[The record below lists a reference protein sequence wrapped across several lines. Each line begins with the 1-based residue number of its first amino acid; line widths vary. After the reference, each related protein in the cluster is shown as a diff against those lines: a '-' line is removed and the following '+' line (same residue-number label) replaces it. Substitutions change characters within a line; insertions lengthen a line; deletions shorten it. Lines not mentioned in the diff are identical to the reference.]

1 MHTGRSQRLC
11 GTAKNTDERE
21 RRTVMEKIKNAV
33 KTKEYAKFH
42 METIVAHNGILV
54 DIVVSESYEETEF
67 DKIMADC
74 KRQEEERE
82 RERRRTEKIK
92 LINLFTGKRVRREI
106 A

>member
-1 MHTGRSQRLC
+1 
-11 GTAKNTDERE
+11 
-21 RRTVMEKIKNAV
+21 MEKIKNAV

-42 METIVAHNGILV
+42 IETIVAHNGILV

-74 KRQEEERE
+74 KRQEEERKS
-82 RERRRTEKIK
+82 ERRREKIK
-92 LINLFTGKRVRREI
+92 LINLFTGKRERREI

>member
-1 MHTGRSQRLC
+1 
-11 GTAKNTDERE
+11 
-21 RRTVMEKIKNAV
+21 MEKIKNAV

-42 METIVAHNGILV
+42 METIVAHNEVLV

-74 KRQEEERE
+74 KHQEEERK
-82 RERRRTEKIK
+82 RERRREKIK
-92 LINLFTGKRVRREI
+92 LINLFTGRREKREI

>member
-1 MHTGRSQRLC
+1 
-11 GTAKNTDERE
+11 
-21 RRTVMEKIKNAV
+21 MEKIKNAV

-54 DIVVSESYEETEF
+54 NIVVSESYEETEF

-74 KRQEEERE
+74 KRQEEERK
-82 RERRRTEKIK
+82 RERRREKIK
-92 LINLFTGKRVRREI
+92 LINLFTGRREKREI

>member
-1 MHTGRSQRLC
+1 MEKI
-11 GTAKNTDERE
+11 KN
-21 RRTVMEKIKNAV
+21 VMEKIKNAV

-74 KRQEEERE
+74 KRQEEERK
-82 RERRRTEKIK
+82 RERRREKIK
-92 LINLFTGKRVRREI
+92 LINLFTGRREKREI